1 MIQVRLMN
9 QPIPDLA
16 AFDAKS
22 KWVNVIVE
30 NSKGSHFKYVYTK
43 ETGLFRIKRVLPRG
57 MVFPFNFG
65 FIPSTLGADG
75 DPMDILIVNDEPVVA
90 GCLLKARLLGV
101 VKARQTEN
109 GKTMRNDRLVGAI
122 ADEESPPE
130 FLFAAFDQGQL
141 AQIEFFFATYNRVSG
156 KSFKVLGAGNARQ
169 AQQIVQQGI
178 KRFRQSRTDEW
189 YQVEAKSKPL
199 P

>member
-1 MIQVRLMN
+1 MN
-9 QPIPDLA
+9 QAISELA
-16 AFDAKS
+16 AVDAKS
-22 KWVNVIVE
+22 TCVNVIVE
-30 NSKGSHFKYVYTK
+30 NPKGSHFKYVYTR

-65 FIPSTLGADG
+65 FIPATLGAGG
-75 DPMDILIVNDEPVVA
+75 DPLDILIVNDEPVVA

-101 VKARQTEN
+101 LKARQTEN

-130 FLFAAFDQGQL
+130 FLFAEFDRRQL
-141 AQIEFFFATYNRVSG
+141 AQIEFFFATYNQLSG
-156 KSFKVLGAGNARQ
+156 KTFKVLGAGNVRQ
-169 AQQIVQQGI
+169 AEQIVRQGI
-178 KRFRQSRTDEW
+178 KRFHQSRTDEW
-189 YQVEAKSKPL
+189 CQEEPKSEPV